1 VKKILKTSFFVFSF
15 LALFYSNAFA
25 IIEFKQSK
33 VITADTNGVRGINF
47 NPDGSIMYITRRIA
61 NENAFITQYS
71 LSTPF
76 DISTA
81 TKSSSTQLVG
91 DGGSVPRM
99 RLPHAIEFKSDGTKI
114 FVTTNK
120 DPTSVYQYKLTTPWD
135 TSTLEYEIRF
145 QVDLDGS
152 GNEDQ
157 VRALTFKPDG
167 TRMFI
172 GGRDLHKIREYILST
187 PFDLTSGVSV
197 GSLSA
202 SLEDADNNMRN
213 IQFNSDGTILYIGGN
228 ENNNMNKY
236 SLSTPW
242 DITTLSSTPTLYG
255 LGSRF
260 SNMRGF
266 IFAANFTKLFVTND
280 NDTTG
285 VNTIFEYSPACAGT
299 ITCSDAS
306 KNADVKAII
315 EANVE
320 LSKRIIKNNT
330 LPIFHR
336 IEWLRRH
343 KNKDNL
349 SNLNAEINFN
359 TTTQLDNPLLNYWI
373 TKLPD
378 KIVSINEEVKNGQYI
393 TVGQEDI
400 NNNNLN
406 NFTTVIKSDN
416 PLLISWLSK
425 VQKKI
430 TTLQAS
436 VEQKIE
442 DGSYDSDDWF
452 KWSEGRVSLGKNK
465 SSASSSRDFH
475 SYGISIGA
483 DRIKE
488 NDRDTMYGYVF
499 QYGNDNVD
507 IGYKG
512 TKLDTDAYSFALY
525 GTKLRDDHVFTDALI
540 GVSLLDIDQ
549 KRVTY
554 GNTLEGNR
562 EGQQIYGSFNV
573 GKRIVD
579 EDLNLN
585 PGIKLDLGYTN
596 LKAFREKSNIANSLT
611 DALLYKE
618 QNIKSALV
626 TLGVLLDKTDTDRQ
640 EDEIVNHHGR
650 LEYIADLSPS
660 SDAEFY
666 YLNSQ
671 STVYNYNVENKSK
684 HNFRIGYGF
693 DVTSISG
700 WSLVGNFERFQS
712 NGKGYSND
720 IYLSVGYVPIDEMK
734 FVFDVN
740 NFENTSLSL
749 TNNLNGFDLKMSSN
763 YNLLSDVPDYGANLE
778 ISNKF

>member
-1 VKKILKTSFFVFSF
+1 
-15 LALFYSNAFA
+15 
-25 IIEFKQSK
+25 
-33 VITADTNGVRGINF
+33 
-47 NPDGSIMYITRRIA
+47 MYITRRID

-91 DGGSVPRM
+91 DGVPQM

-135 TSTLEYEIRF
+135 TSSLEYEIRF

-236 SLSTPW
+236 ILSTPW
-242 DITTLSSTPTLYG
+242 DITTLSSTPTSYD

-280 NDTTG
+280 NDTSG
-285 VNTIFEYSPACAGT
+285 ANTIFEYSPACAGT

-349 SNLNAEINFN
+349 SNLNAEIDFTNEK
-359 TTTQLDNPLLNYWI
+359 I
-373 TKLPD
+373 SKL
-378 KIVSINEEVKNGQYI
+378 VSALKSSKKEV
-393 TVGQEDI
+393 DR
-400 NNNNLN
+400 
-406 NFTTVIKSDN
+406 
-416 PLLISWLSK
+416 
-425 VQKKI
+425 
-430 TTLQAS
+430 
-436 VEQKIE
+436 
-442 DGSYDSDDWF
+442 SYDSEDWF
-452 KWSEGRVSLGKNK
+452 QWSEGRVSLGKNK

-475 SYGISIGA
+475 SYGISVGA
-483 DRIKE
+483 DKIKE
-488 NDRDTMYGYVF
+488 DDKDAMHGYVF
-499 QYGNDNVD
+499 QYANDNVD
-507 IGYKG
+507 IGYQG
-512 TKLDTDAYSFALY
+512 SKLETDAYSFALY

-562 EGQQIYGSFNV
+562 EGQQIYGSFKF
-573 GKRIVD
+573 GKRLVD

-585 PGIKLDLGYTN
+585 PVIKLDLGYTK
-596 LKAFREKSNIANSLT
+596 LKAFREKTIAGDSLA

-626 TLGVLLDKTDTDRQ
+626 TIGVLLDKTDKDRQ
-640 EDEIVNHHGR
+640 EDEIINHHGR

-671 STVYNYNVENKSK
+671 STVYNYKADNKAK

-700 WSLVGNFERFQS
+700 WSLIGNFERFQS
-712 NGKGYSND
+712 AKSHSNE
-720 IYLSVGYVPIDEMK
+720 IYLTVGYVPIDEMK
-734 FVFDVN
+734 FMFDVSN
-740 NFENTSLSL
+740 INNTSLSL

-763 YNLLSDVPDYGANLE
+763 YNFLSDVPDYGANLE
-778 ISNKF
+778 ISSKF